1 MVVGCSSD
9 FMHGRMEVVV
19 GFVTNESYE
28 GSLETFLSVNEWV
41 SDSEAPYLASLFH
54 IARLLDVKVKGNTA
68 LPAGL
73 TMEFRML
80 FSELLK
86 RKPPEELSDDDG
98 FDDEIANI

>member
-1 MVVGCSSD
+1 MVDEWSTD

-28 GSLETFLSVNEWV
+28 GSVESFLSVNEWV

-54 IARLLDVKVKGNTA
+54 IARLLDLKVKASQA

-80 FSELLK
+80 FSEL
-86 RKPPEELSDDDG
+86 RKCKPATEQSDDDG

>member
-1 MVVGCSSD
+1 MVDGCSPN
-9 FMHGRMEVVV
+9 FMHGRMEVAV
-19 GFVTNESYE
+19 GFVMNESYE
-28 GSLETFLSVNEWV
+28 ESLVTFLSVNDWV

-86 RKPPEELSDDDG
+86 RKPVEELSDDDG